1 MSITLINA
9 CLSFSGHVTS
19 GPDKSVQI
27 VEMARGRHI
36 EIHIRYVATTVIVRQ
51 VGQFLTFAIRMPEI
65 IIEKRPPPRTNNGI
79 DVGLMP
85 MVRHVE
91 IFCCLHLRL
100 SLGPSISLKSFAYL
114 RLDNHA

>member
-1 MSITLINA
+1 M
-9 CLSFSGHVTS
+9 TS

-51 VGQFLTFAIRMPEI
+51 VGHFLTFAIRMPEVI
-65 IIEKRPPPRTNNGI
+65 INKRPPKTNNGN

-85 MVRHVE
+85 MVNGINWMFQLLLLAWLPLPTLE
-91 IFCCLHLRL
+91 
-100 SLGPSISLKSFAYL
+100 A
-114 RLDNHA
+114 

>member
-1 MSITLINA
+1 M
-9 CLSFSGHVTS
+9 TS

-27 VEMARGRHI
+27 VEMTRGRHI

-65 IIEKRPPPRTNNGI
+65 IIEKQQTSRTNNGI

-85 MVRHVE
+85 MVSLCHNIIAVVYAAGFQKLSQE
-91 IFCCLHLRL
+91 QLCSSASSSSIILCLQ
-100 SLGPSISLKSFAYL
+100 IMKSS
-114 RLDNHA
+114 